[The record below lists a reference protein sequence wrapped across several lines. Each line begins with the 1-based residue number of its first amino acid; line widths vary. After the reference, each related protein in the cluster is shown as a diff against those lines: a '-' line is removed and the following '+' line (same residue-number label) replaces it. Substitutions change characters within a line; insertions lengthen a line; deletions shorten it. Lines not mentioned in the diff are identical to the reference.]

1 MNVYKDLKKSSKTS
15 EQAKKFPSANKS
27 PFHRFAAQTENN
39 GVLQEK
45 SAVFDNG
52 MNNETASG
60 FDTNIACERFGSWT
74 SEQCDAH
81 AYTRGSKKDPH
92 TVQAMR
98 GSAVTPSEIKADR
111 TNENTALK
119 DKPSVG
125 EADMS
130 HRGGAVHHITPK
142 RTAFA
147 VIQREKLT
155 DKVTDVNPA
164 IPVLNPNPKPTIVFE
179 TMSRTSDNAQSIFN
193 QTLNYS
199 GNTICVVG
207 LNQEVSDFNANSRKE
222 MNEKSFEI
230 KDNIISGNYGN
241 KPMHFLKCFKFIWK
255 RPSKVPP
262 NAQYKM
268 PFVEARLEVMKQAK
282 NLTQGLHDESVEGSG
297 DHSHSFIYRWI
308 DGDARYDNSN
318 DLPIDT
324 LRRMENGELMILSGS
339 YRWESGVDGAKHPA
353 YAGFIEEI
361 NRCEILAR
369 RAYFYCRGSIEG
381 QSNIEPSLPAFLPRG
396 NINGYYLPETTLM
409 FNEMAHDI
417 VIGNVSAE
425 LSKNKVDPGQKPD
438 GKGDPK
444 PKPGGKGDPKP
455 KPGGKNDPK
464 PKPDGKGDPRPKP
477 GEKYNPVFPDGA
489 EQTKESMR
497 MLELAGIPTGGGS
510 VRHSTILRVTKPLK
524 NEFNTENGST
534 PCYLGED
541 FLKALTADK
550 QMSLEEFVQC
560 LRQMRQSVFDMFQ
573 IPGHEDFQNTLER
586 LETEL
591 YNYYCVK
598 REVIRDDLMAILAE
612 QNKAPIGGNNAKK
625 RALREVEQ
633 QRKRERKN
641 NKRGK

>member
-1 MNVYKDLKKSSKTS
+1 MYVYKDPKKSSKTS
-15 EQAKKFPSANKS
+15 EQAKKFSPANKS
-27 PFHRFAAQTENN
+27 PFHRFAAQPENS

-60 FDTNIACERFGSWT
+60 FDTNTACERFGSWT
-74 SEQCDAH
+74 PEQCDAH
-81 AYTRGSKKDPH
+81 AYTRGSNKIPH

-98 GSAVTPSEIKADR
+98 GSAVTPPEIKADR
-111 TNENTALK
+111 ANENAALK
-119 DKPSVG
+119 DKPS
-125 EADMS
+125 DTP
-130 HRGGAVHHITPK
+130 HRDGAVHHITPK
-142 RTAFA
+142 KTAFA

-155 DKVTDVNPA
+155 DKVTDVDPV
-164 IPVLNPNPKPTIVFE
+164 IPELSPNPKPTIVFE
-179 TMSRTSDNAQSIFN
+179 TMSSTGDNAQSIFN

-207 LNQEVSDFNANSRKE
+207 LNQEVSDLNANSRKE
-222 MNEKSFEI
+222 MNEKLFEI
-230 KDNIISGNYGN
+230 NDNMVPVNYEN
-241 KPMHFLKCFKFIWK
+241 RSLHYLKCFKFIWK

-282 NLTQGLHDESVEGSG
+282 NLTQEITVPFGDNSG

-308 DGDARYDNSN
+308 DGDARGDNSN

-324 LRRMENGELMILSGS
+324 LQRLENGSLMILSGS
-339 YRWESGVDGAKHPA
+339 YRWESSVDGAKHPA

-361 NRCEILAR
+361 NRCEMLAR
-369 RAYFYCRGSIEG
+369 RAYFYCRDSIEG
-381 QSNIEPSLPAFLPRG
+381 RRNIKPSLPAFLPGG

-409 FNEMAHDI
+409 FNETAHDI
-417 VIGNVSAE
+417 VIENVSAE
-425 LSKNKVDPGQKPD
+425 LSKNQGDPKPKPD
-438 GKGDPK
+438 GKGDPE
-444 PKPGGKGDPKP
+444 PKPDGKG
-455 KPGGKNDPK
+455 DPK

-477 GEKYNPVFPDGA
+477 GRKYNPVFPDGA

-541 FLKALTADK
+541 FLKALTANE
-550 QMSLEEFVQC
+550 QMSLEEFVQR
-560 LRQMRQSVFDMFQ
+560 LRQMRQSVFAMFQ
-573 IPGHEDFQNTLER
+573 IPGNEAFQIALER

-591 YNYYCVK
+591 YNYYCVNS
-598 REVIRDDLMAILAE
+598 EGIRNDLMAILEE
-612 QNKAPIGGNNAKK
+612 QNNVPTGGKNAEK
-625 RALREVEQ
+625 RALREAEQ

-641 NKRGK
+641 NKGGK